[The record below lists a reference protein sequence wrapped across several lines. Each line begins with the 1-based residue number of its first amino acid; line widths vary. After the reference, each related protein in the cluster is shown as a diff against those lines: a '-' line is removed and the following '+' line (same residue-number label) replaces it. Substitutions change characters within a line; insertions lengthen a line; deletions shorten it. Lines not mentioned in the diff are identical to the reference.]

1 MNKRETVQTFM
12 DAVQKGE
19 FDFASSMLTDNF
31 EFRGPIP
38 EPINKKTWLEMS
50 VNLKAAF
57 PDLNYHFKVIGTD
70 GDIVKSTTQLS
81 GTHTGTLDLSS
92 MSLGST
98 PATNIPVSV
107 KMAKTRIT
115 VKNDMITLW
124 VDDPVDGAGLT
135 AVLVQLGVKTQ
146 LKM

>member
-1 MNKRETVQTFM
+1 MNKRETVQALM

-19 FDFASSMLTDNF
+19 FDLAGSMLTDNF

-70 GDIVKSTTQLS
+70 GDIVRSTTQLS
-81 GTHTGTLDLSS
+81 GTHTGTLDLSNI
-92 MSLGST
+92 SLGST
-98 PATNIPVSV
+98 LATNIPVSV
-107 KMAKTRIT
+107 KMSKTRIT

-135 AVLVQLGVKTQ
+135 AILVQLGVKTQ

>member
-1 MNKRETVQTFM
+1 
-12 DAVQKGE
+12 
-19 FDFASSMLTDNF
+19 
-31 EFRGPIP
+31 
-38 EPINKKTWLEMS
+38 MS

-70 GDIVKSTTQLS
+70 GDIVRSTTQLS
-81 GTHTGTLDLSS
+81 GTHTGTLDLSNI
-92 MSLGST
+92 SLGST
-98 PATNIPVSV
+98 LATNIPVSV
-107 KMAKTRIT
+107 KMSKTRIT

-135 AVLVQLGVKTQ
+135 AILVQLGVKTQ

>member
-1 MNKRETVQTFM
+1 M

-19 FDFASSMLTDNF
+19 FDLAGSMLTDNF

-50 VNLKAAF
+50 VNLKTAF

-70 GDIVKSTTQLS
+70 GDIVRSTTQLS
-81 GTHTGTLDLSS
+81 GTHTGTLDLSNI
-92 MSLGST
+92 SLGST

-107 KMAKTRIT
+107 KMSKTRIT

-135 AVLVQLGVKTQ
+135 AILVQLGVKTQ

>member
-1 MNKRETVQTFM
+1 M

-19 FDFASSMLTDNF
+19 FDLAGSMLTDNF

-70 GDIVKSTTQLS
+70 GDIVRSTTQLS
-81 GTHTGTLDLSS
+81 GTHTGTLDLSNI
-92 MSLGST
+92 SLGST
-98 PATNIPVSV
+98 LATNIPVSV
-107 KMAKTRIT
+107 KMSKTRIT

-135 AVLVQLGVKTQ
+135 AILVQLGVKTQ